1 LASERE
7 REREREREINMW
19 TFLVN
24 EINTDIMV

>member
-1 LASERE
+1 LASE

-24 EINTDIMV
+24 EINTDMMV